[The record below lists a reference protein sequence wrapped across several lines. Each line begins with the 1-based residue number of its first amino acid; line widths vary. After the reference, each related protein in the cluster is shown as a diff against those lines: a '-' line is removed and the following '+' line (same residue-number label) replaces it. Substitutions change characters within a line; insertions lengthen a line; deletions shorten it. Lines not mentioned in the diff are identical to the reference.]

1 MVGPCSIHD
10 LTAAMEY
17 ATRLQSLRN
26 QYQSRL
32 EIVMRT
38 YFEKPRTVVGW
49 KGLISDPDLNGSYRV
64 NHGLELARKLLL
76 QVNELGVPT
85 ATEFLDMVTGQF
97 IADLISW
104 GAIGART
111 TESQIHLDIS
121 VQGSGVVR
129 PITEKTEIKSS
140 ITELIDSVYVREGD
154 QVNKGDVLL
163 RFRTNNSDY
172 KINYQTNRLNDYEAH
187 LSDLAY
193 LAKGEC
199 PARFHSP
206 VRQQE
211 YTYFI
216 KKQKELKTSL
226 AQAEKEYKRNK
237 NLFDK
242 KVISEEEYDKYY
254 FQYQSRQ
261 NELASLIQSQLSTWQ
276 ADLNTYR
283 NSRSEMNTTLKQ
295 ELKDKELYIVR
306 SPISGTIDQF
316 SGIYRGSSIQAGQS
330 LAVISPDSTL
340 CMEIYVTPR
349 NIGFMSLGMP
359 VNVQVESFN
368 YNEWGTLPGKVT
380 EISSDFLTD
389 SQGNSFYKV
398 KCQME
403 RNYLMLKS
411 GQKGILK
418 KGMTV
423 SAHFM
428 ITRRSLFDL
437 LYQKIDDWAN
447 PKQYENNAMIAK
459 F

>member
-1 MVGPCSIHD
+1 MLLPNEWIENSIETYIYQHTTKSQIIYWVV
-10 LTAAMEY
+10 LAAVTAAMI
-17 ATRLQSLRN
+17 AL
-26 QYQSRL
+26 
-32 EIVMRT
+32 
-38 YFEKPRTVVGW
+38 P
-49 KGLISDPDLNGSYRV
+49 
-64 NHGLELARKLLL
+64 
-76 QVNELGVPT
+76 
-85 ATEFLDMVTGQF
+85 F
-97 IADLISW
+97 IYV
-104 GAIGART
+104 
-111 TESQIHLDIS
+111 DIS

-129 PITEKTEIKSS
+129 PVTEKTEIKSS
-140 ITELIDSVYVREGD
+140 ITELIDSV
-154 QVNKGDVLL
+154 
-163 RFRTNNSDY
+163 NSDY

-199 PARFHSP
+199 PAGFHSP

-216 KKQKELKTSL
+216 KKKEELETSL

-276 ADLNTYR
+276 TDLNTYR